1 MLPGVDLHS
10 NVYCRIRLIISFL
23 TQLSVLVTSKCVCII
38 ITFYTYSV
46 ALRTFLSSDVGTLM
60 YLSVRKCLKFK
71 DSSYIV

>member
-1 MLPGVDLHS
+1 MLPGVDSHS

-23 TQLSVLVTSKCVCII
+23 TQLSVLVTFRYICII
-38 ITFYTYSV
+38 ITFYMYSV
-46 ALRTFLSSDVGTLM
+46 VLRTFLSSDVGTLM